1 MRTYV
6 TPTVYMLLFTL
17 DNILTT
23 MNSAESPVAGTFA
36 DKWEDL
42 GGMF

>member
-1 MRTYV
+1 MKTYA
-6 TPTVYMLLFTL
+6 TPTVRISSFSI
-17 DNILTT
+17 DAILTT

>member
-1 MRTYV
+1 MKTYV
-6 TPTVYMLLFTL
+6 TPAVDISFFTQ
-17 DNILTT
+17 DDILATT
-23 MNSAESPVAGTFA
+23 NSSEAPLGTFA

>member
-1 MRTYV
+1 MKTYV
-6 TPTVYMLLFTL
+6 TPTVDMLLFTK
-17 DNILTT
+17 DDILATT
-23 MNSAESPVAGTFA
+23 NSSEAPLGTFA

>member
-1 MRTYV
+1 MKTYV
-6 TPTVYMLLFTL
+6 TPTVDTFLFTQDDVL
-17 DNILTT
+17 ATT
-23 MNSAESPVAGTFA
+23 NSLESPVAGTFA

>member
-1 MRTYV
+1 MKTYV
-6 TPTVYMLLFTL
+6 TPTVDMLFLVQ
-17 DNILTT
+17 DDILATT
-23 MNSAESPVAGTFA
+23 NSSEAPIGTFA